1 MSEKL
6 EGTVALITGG
16 ATGVGFALA
25 QEAARRRIRIM
36 IGDVNDADDAVAGL
50 RQLGAEVF
58 SLRADM
64 TSPRDVD
71 RLIEATIDRFGALNI
86 LCNNAGTGAAGKL
99 VEVKPA
105 RARAILDLNVVG
117 SLYIIRGAAPW
128 LKKAADAGEPAFI
141 LNTGSEHALGVP
153 PHVMPMS
160 VYTVSKFA
168 TLGITETARRDFA
181 GTGISVSMLAPGW
194 VLTENI
200 RHALDGNPAF
210 AATVIPYAQEPDVVA
225 KMAFDGMIEGRMI
238 IITSEVTRAFAIERA
253 KQLLS
258 AVQDPLVQG

>member
-1 MSEKL
+1 MAEKL
-6 EGTVALITGG
+6 EGAVALITGG

-25 QEAARRRIRIM
+25 REAARRGARIM
-36 IGDVNDADDAVAGL
+36 IGDVNDADDAVAAL
-50 RQLGAEVF
+50 RQLGAEAF

-64 TSPRDVD
+64 TSLEDVD
-71 RLIEATIDRFGALNI
+71 RLIEASITRFGALNI
-86 LCNNAGTGAAGKL
+86 LCSNAGTGAAGKL
-99 VEVKPA
+99 DEVDDAHAKG
-105 RARAILDLNVVG
+105 IVDLNMLGALHV
-117 SLYIIRGAAPW
+117 IRGAAPW
-128 LKKAADAGEPAFI
+128 LKKAADAGDPAFI
-141 LNTGSEHALGVP
+141 LNTGSEHSLGVP

-200 RHALDGNPAF
+200 RRAINGSPAF
-210 AATVIPYAQEPDVVA
+210 AATVLPYAQEPDVVA
-225 KMAFDGMIEGRMI
+225 RMAFDGMLEGRMI
-238 IITSEVTRAFAIERA
+238 IITSKVTQAFAIEHA

-258 AVQDPLVQG
+258 AVRAPLIQG